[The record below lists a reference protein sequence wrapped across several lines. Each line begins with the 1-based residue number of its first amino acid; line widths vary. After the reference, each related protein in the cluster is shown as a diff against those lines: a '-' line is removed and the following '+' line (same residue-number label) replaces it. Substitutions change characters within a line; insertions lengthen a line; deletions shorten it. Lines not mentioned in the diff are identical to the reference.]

1 MCSPLRLCTIRPK
14 SIYEAMADITI
25 YTSPFCGYCHAA
37 KDLLRRHALAFTEI
51 DVTADPE
58 RRREMTER
66 SGGRRTVPQIFLG
79 EQPIGGFSEL
89 HALERS
95 GALDRLLEPSP

>member
-1 MCSPLRLCTIRPK
+1 
-14 SIYEAMADITI
+14 MADITI

-37 KDLLRRHALAFTEI
+37 KDLLRRHALAFTEV
-51 DVTADPE
+51 DVMADPE

-89 HALERS
+89 HALER
-95 GALDRLLEPSP
+95 GGGLDRLLDAEP

>member
-1 MCSPLRLCTIRPK
+1 MCWPLRLCTIRPE
-14 SIYEAMADITI
+14 SIYEAMAEITI
-25 YTSPFCGYCHAA
+25 YTSPMCGYCYAA

-58 RRREMTER
+58 RRREMTQR
-66 SGGRRTVPQIFLG
+66 SNGGRTVPQIFVD
-79 EQPIGGFSEL
+79 EQPIGGFTEL

-95 GALDRLLEPSP
+95 GGLERLRDT